1 MNQEYEYIATLSPE
15 EKKIFVESF
24 CCMVCSDKKV
34 AKEEIDFLKNIG
46 KMYEI
51 PEKDIVAIMK
61 NLNREEVLAKV
72 STITERK
79 KALQLIKELCYL
91 ANSDRG
97 LDDEEI
103 DFIIDMAERLNIEN
117 EKIKQINKWVLDKIV
132 LLKTGGYHTRKR
144 VNSRKRVILFC
155 NISTPAPAL

>member
-72 STITERK
+72 STVLPQRK
-79 KALQLIKELCYL
+79 ASVT
-91 ANSDRG
+91 A
-97 LDDEEI
+97 
-103 DFIIDMAERLNIEN
+103 
-117 EKIKQINKWVLDKIV
+117 
-132 LLKTGGYHTRKR
+132 
-144 VNSRKRVILFC
+144 
-155 NISTPAPAL
+155 

>member
-91 ANSDRG
+91 ANSDSG

-103 DFIIDMAERLNIEN
+103 DFIIDMAECLNIEN
-117 EKIKQINKWVLDKIV
+117 EKIEQVNKWVLDKIV
-132 LLKTGGYHTRKR
+132 LLKTGDI
-144 VNSRKRVILFC
+144 ILE
-155 NISTPAPAL
+155 NE